1 MVSSPGLALQTLLRQ
16 AKTGKL
22 KQLIGP
28 SIVDVLEGLQPE
40 LTQGENLGELAAKL
54 IEPSEALRDTEL
66 RNQIIGLLPLPKARE
81 LAKKLGVEDGRNLFR
96 DLRQAASDKTALTV
110 LFSFFGVVEGAYTPV
125 DVHANTKQLSPEYG
139 LFHHQRIAA
148 DKVIEALDRPPRKV
162 VLHMPTGSGK
172 TRTTMHIVANHLRKY
187 EPTLVCWLA
196 QNPEL
201 LEQAAS
207 EFENAWYHLG
217 SRELNL
223 VRFWGIRGTD
233 PLSATD
239 GLIVAGLGKMAAF
252 EKRDPAAIRRLAD
265 RTTLVVM
272 DEAHQ
277 AIAPTYCD
285 ILSAL
290 YTKRPYNAL
299 LGLTATPGRTWSD
312 ISEDQKLS
320 DFFDGQKVVIEVD
333 GYDDPMAFLTEEGYL
348 ARLKFRTLNSQ
359 AGLELS
365 ADDIDKLSQ
374 SIDVPGNLLER
385 LGDDVRRN
393 LKIISC
399 IEELASRHS
408 RIIVFAPSV
417 SSARLLAVSLTAR
430 GHMAN
435 VVTNETDFS
444 SRERIVRRFRSDSL
458 HTMILCNYGVFTV
471 GFDSPNISA
480 ALIARPTRSLVLYS
494 QMVGRATRG
503 PRSGGNAE
511 AEIVTVIDPHL
522 PGFGSIAEAFRN
534 WEDVWDEL
542 K

>member
-1 MVSSPGLALQTLLRQ
+1 MMSSPGLALQTLLRQ
-16 AKTGKL
+16 AKAGKL

-28 SIVDVLEGLQPE
+28 SIIDVLERLQPE

-81 LAKKLGVEDGRNLFR
+81 LAKRFGVEDGRNLFR
-96 DLRQAASDKTALTV
+96 DLRQAASDKTALSV
-110 LFSFFGVVEGAYTPV
+110 LFSFFGVVEGAYAHA
-125 DVHANTKQLSPEYG
+125 DVLANTKQLSPEYG

-148 DKVIEALDRPPRKV
+148 GKVIEALDRLPRKV

-172 TRTTMHIVANHLRKY
+172 TRTTMHIVANHLRTR

-207 EFENAWYHLG
+207 EFENAWHHLG
-217 SRELNL
+217 SRELSL
-223 VRFWGIRGTD
+223 VRFWGARGTD

-239 GLIVAGLGKMAAF
+239 GLIVAGLGKMTAF

-277 AIAPTYCD
+277 AIAPTYRD

-312 ISEDQKLS
+312 ISEDQLLS
-320 DFFDGQKVVIEVD
+320 DFFDGQKVIIEVD
-333 GYDDPMAFLTEEGYL
+333 GYDDPMAFLIEEGYL

-365 ADDIDKLSQ
+365 TDDIDKLSK
-374 SIDVPGNLLER
+374 SIDVPGDLLER
-385 LGDDVRRN
+385 LGDDVQRN
-393 LKIISC
+393 LKIIVC
-399 IEELASRHS
+399 IEELASRHL

-430 GHMAN
+430 GHMAD
-435 VVTNETDFS
+435 VVTSETDLP
-444 SRERIVRRFRSDSL
+444 SRERIVRRFRSDNL

-503 PRSGGNAE
+503 LRSGGNAE

-534 WEDVWDEL
+534 WEDVWYEP

>member
-1 MVSSPGLALQTLLRQ
+1 M
-16 AKTGKL
+16 
-22 KQLIGP
+22 
-28 SIVDVLEGLQPE
+28 
-40 LTQGENLGELAAKL
+40 
-54 IEPSEALRDTEL
+54 
-66 RNQIIGLLPLPKARE
+66 
-81 LAKKLGVEDGRNLFR
+81 
-96 DLRQAASDKTALTV
+96 
-110 LFSFFGVVEGAYTPV
+110 LFSFFGVVERAHAPT
-125 DVHANTKQLSPEYG
+125 DVQANARQLLPEYG

-148 DKVIEALDRPPRKV
+148 DKVVKALNTLPRKV

-172 TRTTMHIVANHLRKY
+172 TRTTMHIVANHLRMR

-196 QNPEL
+196 QNAEL

-207 EFENAWYHLG
+207 EFENAWRHLG
-217 SRELNL
+217 TRELSL
-223 VRFWGIRGTD
+223 LRFWGNRQTD

-239 GLIVAGLGKMAAF
+239 GLIVAGLGKLSAF

-277 AIAPTYCD
+277 AIAPTYSD

-290 YTKRPYNAL
+290 YTKRPHNAL

-320 DFFDGQKVVIEVD
+320 DFFDGQKVIIEMD
-333 GYDDPMAFLTEEGYL
+333 GYDDPMSFLIEEGYL
-348 ARLKFRTLNSQ
+348 ARPEFRTLNSQ
-359 AGLELS
+359 AGLDLS
-365 ADDIDKLSQ
+365 GNDIDKLSK
-374 SIDVPGNLLER
+374 SIDVPGRLLKR
-385 LGDDVRRN
+385 LGADVQRN
-393 LKIISC
+393 LKIVAC
-399 IEELASRHS
+399 IEELASRHR

-417 SSARLLAVSLTAR
+417 SNARLLTALLTAR
-430 GHMAN
+430 GYMAD
-435 VVTNETDFS
+435 VVTHDTDFS
-444 SRERIVRRFRSDSL
+444 NRERIVRRFRSNNH

-494 QMVGRATRG
+494 QMVGRAIRG

-511 AEIVTVIDPHL
+511 AEVVTVADPHL

-534 WEDVWDEL
+534 WEDVWHEI